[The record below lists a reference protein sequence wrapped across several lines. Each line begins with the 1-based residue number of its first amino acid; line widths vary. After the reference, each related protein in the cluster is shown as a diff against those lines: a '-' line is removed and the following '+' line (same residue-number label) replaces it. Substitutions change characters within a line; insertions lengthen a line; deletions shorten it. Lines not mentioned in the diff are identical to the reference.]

1 MLRYFKRA
9 TTDWMSSTAIG
20 STPAKGNVKPDLDNI
35 IRSVESAIDWAQK
48 IEESDERRQ
57 HAIGYRGGTTQT
69 EIEELKLDDYAKFV
83 NELKQS
89 LTEYARDKSNALLM
103 EKANLLIT
111 DESDFN
117 TINADLNTILLY
129 LKSEQN
135 HDK

>member
-1 MLRYFKRA
+1 MKLVLASRNAHKAREFGVLLAPHELVPLFHQAQETISYHEGWLRTESPPLGRA
-9 TTDWMSSTAIG
+9 
-20 STPAKGNVKPDLDNI
+20 
-35 IRSVESAIDWAQK
+35 
-48 IEESDERRQ
+48 
-57 HAIGYRGGTTQT
+57 
-69 EIEELKLDDYAKFV
+69 YAKFV

-89 LTEYARDKSNALLM
+89 LTEYARDKNNAVLM

-135 HDK
+135 NHK